1 MKELENACEAINKD
15 EDLLDRAER
24 RDLPTPHQE
33 LIWRGKE
40 GLTGESSTSLDT
52 SEEIGFSELDA
63 MLNWNTSSSFENLDH
78 MLTTSTPKRTRTPAP
93 RRSGVY
99 DPIADDMINRMKAS
113 ANRIP
118 TTTASTFDLSNQSY
132 LILSP
137 LERRDDTFMNPFNKP
152 EAPEKSSDPDEP
164 DITIDDMVF
173 RNNRDINS
181 GAVKDPQPKFGVPV
195 RPVAG
200 GADSDYLHAVPKD
213 RYRSHFNAMRN
224 PDTVKDDL
232 AFRMLRKDSNHS
244 DPDLLGIVRN
254 SSILLPRRAW
264 ENGGKFSSRSSSSSS
279 LVFQPHNKHSKA
291 SRSLSEGI
299 TEIIRKQSSRPS
311 ADFNHLVSYC
321 DVEDIV
327 QWNKIKGQDAQKQQG
342 SNKYK
347 TKTLERRR
355 KKKQGNN
362 AKDRTVFG
370 VLYKV
375 KDNDSEDYSSDNSNN
390 NNNTKDDSTELTSD
404 HTNVNSDSISHD
416 DMIINNN
423 NDNNDPN
430 TNFDIKPSESINE
443 DESIDSLAGI
453 TEQLSLESTASIN
466 TTDTSNTSLLTVLE
480 IQGAIS
486 EQSSPRDNENQNED
500 ETDPIL
506 YKTSDVINVDKSSE
520 DLEKI
525 TEEENDAFDNENK
538 EDETPCDDLEINVD
552 HHQTN
557 KSEELQDSHHNQD
570 QQGLET
576 MVRYLD

>member
-1 MKELENACEAINKD
+1 MKELENACETINKD

-33 LIWRGKE
+33 LIWQGKE
-40 GLTGESSTSLDT
+40 EFKGESSTSLDT

-63 MLNWNTSSSFENLDH
+63 ILNWNTSSSFENLDH

-118 TTTASTFDLSNQSY
+118 TTTASTFDLSSQSY

-137 LERRDDTFMNPFNKP
+137 LERGDDTFMNPFNKP

-181 GAVKDPQPKFGVPV
+181 GAVKDPQPKFGMPV

-200 GADSDYLHAVPKD
+200 GADSDYLHAIPKD

-232 AFRMLRKDSNHS
+232 AFRMLRKDSNQS

-279 LVFQPHNKHSKA
+279 LVFQPQNKHSKA

-327 QWNKIKGQDAQKQQG
+327 QWNKIKGQDAQKQG

-347 TKTLERRR
+347 TKTLERRK

-362 AKDRTVFG
+362 AKDRTVFN
-370 VLYKV
+370 VLFKV
-375 KDNDSEDYSSDNSNN
+375 KDIDSEDYSSDNSI
-390 NNNTKDDSTELTSD
+390 NNTNNYTTDLTSD
-404 HTNVNSDSISHD
+404 HINENSDDI
-416 DMIINNN
+416 IINNN
-423 NDNNDPN
+423 VDSNDPN
-430 TNFDIKPSESINE
+430 TNFDIKPAESINE
-443 DESIDSLAGI
+443 DESIDSLTGI
-453 TEQLSLESTASIN
+453 TEQLSLESTASMN

-486 EQSSPRDNENQNED
+486 EQTSPRDNENQNEEEND
-500 ETDPIL
+500 AIL
-506 YKTSDVINVDKSSE
+506 HTSDVINVDTDNT

-525 TEEENDAFDNENK
+525 TVGDNGAFDIENE
-538 EDETPCDDLEINVD
+538 EDKIACDDSEINVD
-552 HHQTN
+552 HHQAN
-557 KSEELQDSHHNQD
+557 KYQHLQDNQHNQE

-576 MVRYLD
+576 MVRYFD